1 MNTMTLMPEVDISEG
16 SMQPG
21 VRRLGSALRELQ
33 NRVSS
38 TSAPN
43 EVADAAALAIEIIS
57 ATLEPY
63 RYLAARDSGWSDISR
78 GSGSRT
84 LNPIFHGVELNTE
97 NFIGTIKFSA
107 FHLGGNGAVHG
118 GAIPMM
124 FDEALGRLANFGRPI
139 CRTAYLNVDYR
150 NVTPLDV
157 DLQVSA
163 RIEKIEERKRYLYA
177 AVHHGEILT
186 AEAHALFLELKE
198 GAA

>member
-1 MNTMTLMPEVDISEG
+1 MPEVDISEG
-16 SMQPG
+16 SVQPG
-21 VRRLGSALRELQ
+21 VRHLGLALRELQ
-33 NRVSS
+33 DRVSA

-43 EVADAAALAIEIIS
+43 EIADAAALAIEIIS

-63 RYLAARDSGWSDISR
+63 RYVAARDKAWSDTSR
-78 GSGSRT
+78 GAGSKT
-84 LNPIFHGVELNTE
+84 LNPIFRNIELTSE
-97 NFIGTIKFSA
+97 NFLGTIRFSA
-107 FHLGGNGAVHG
+107 FHLGGNGAAHG

-124 FDEALGRLANFGRPI
+124 FDEALGRLANFDRPI

-163 RIEKIEERKRYLYA
+163 RIEKIDGRKRYLHA
-177 AVHHGEILT
+177 AIYHGEVLT
-186 AEAHALFLELKE
+186 AEAHALFLELKA